1 MFIKCTVFFCKITS
15 QFLTL
20 VRKIIKNNNPFFFF
34 LFPLSLRSFSLIKS
48 VSNARDKKPD
58 QGFPRR
64 EEFIFLSPQ
73 KDARF
78 RTSRNQFEGSISEE
92 HAFRSSGLGHRKL
105 SGLSSLS
112 GEIRRRLSRY
122 MWKLYDRILEL
133 RILERVWF
141 NYLKIFA
148 TNVIEILSI
157 INII

>member
-1 MFIKCTVFFCKITS
+1 MTLCLPIILEKTWLFCLIIVRYHS
-15 QFLTL
+15 QT
-20 VRKIIKNNNPFFFF
+20 
-34 LFPLSLRSFSLIKS
+34 S

-112 GEIRRRLSRY
+112 GGIRRRLSRY

-133 RILERVWF
+133 RILERG
-141 NYLKIFA
+141 IFIPDL
-148 TNVIEILSI
+148 VIFLSS
-157 INII
+157 

>member
-1 MFIKCTVFFCKITS
+1 MQDS
-15 QFLTL
+15 
-20 VRKIIKNNNPFFFF
+20 VRAETNLKTPF
-34 LFPLSLRSFSLIKS
+34 RKS
-48 VSNARDKKPD
+48 
-58 QGFPRR
+58 
-64 EEFIFLSPQ
+64 
-73 KDARF
+73 
-78 RTSRNQFEGSISEE
+78 T
-92 HAFRSSGLGHRKL
+92 FRSSGLGHRKL

-112 GEIRRRLSRY
+112 GGIRRRLSRY